1 LHTIAPEAAARLVDA
16 RRGGARVTGRDV
28 QPADRFGAY
37 AIQDATLLHI
47 GPLGGWKVGAASIEA
62 EPHCAPLPGSGILA
76 SGVALTGPAWDMR
89 GVEVEVAVRLGRDL
103 GVDGQEPS
111 TADVIAAIAEV
122 LPVIEVIQTRLA
134 DWKDSDPLA
143 QLADLG
149 SHGALVLG
157 SPSAVRPAVLDLRQV
172 RADLTFDGQPVAST
186 FGANSAVDVW
196 RELRWL
202 ACECARRG
210 QPLRA
215 GTVIT
220 TGSCTGTLFAPEGA
234 LVQAEVH
241 GMGRV
246 ALQF

>member
-1 LHTIAPEAAARLVDA
+1 
-16 RRGGARVTGRDV
+16 
-28 QPADRFGAY
+28 
-37 AIQDATLLHI
+37 
-47 GPLGGWKVGAASIEA
+47 
-62 EPHCAPLPGSGILA
+62 
-76 SGVALTGPAWDMR
+76 
-89 GVEVEVAVRLGRDL
+89 
-103 GVDGQEPS
+103 
-111 TADVIAAIAEV
+111 
-122 LPVIEVIQTRLA
+122 VIEVLQTRLA

-149 SHGALVLG
+149 SHGALILG
-157 SPSAVRPAVLDLRQV
+157 APCAMRPADLDLRQV
-172 RADLTFDGQPVAST
+172 RADLAFDGQPVAST

-202 ACECARRG
+202 AQECARRG